1 MNAKEFLRQI
11 RKLDKM
17 IENKKAEVQQL
28 KEYATSISP
37 NMSGERVQSSGNP
50 QKISEAINKYI
61 DLEREAEL
69 DKIMLEDKRREI
81 IAVIEQIEDP
91 LCYNVLY
98 KHYVEM
104 KTFVVIAEE
113 EHYSYAYILEIHPKA
128 VEKVEKILN
137 NPI

>member
-17 IENKKAEVQQL
+17 IANKEAEVQQL
-28 KEYATSISP
+28 KEYATSISS

-50 QKISEAINKYI
+50 QKISDAINKYI
-61 DLEREAEL
+61 DLEREAQL
-69 DKIMLEDKRREI
+69 DKVMLEDKRREI
-81 IAVIEQIEDP
+81 IVVIEQLDNP
-91 LCYNVLY
+91 LHYDVLY

-104 KTFVVIAEE
+104 KKLTVVAEE
-113 EHYSYAYILEIHPKA
+113 VHYSYAYILEIHHDA
-128 VEKVEKILN
+128 AEKVGKILN